1 MGWRGAVRTL
11 GAIARAAERD
21 ARRRA
26 REQARRFAEIE
37 KIEARERAIEAVH
50 EFEDFLQSLVSAH
63 RTCSKSIDWHAR
75 ATMSPPTPPERTSDR
90 ENAAKHKLVCYS
102 PSFLSRLLRR
112 VEAERN
118 MLEQDVAASRI
129 ADDVE
134 FAERKKAFEQNLAK
148 YEDEKELAGEILA
161 NDPEAMLEYIKV
173 LNPFGSIAQL
183 GESLNIH
190 IPSPNRVAIELD
202 VHGQEVIPK
211 ETARLLASGRISRKP
226 MPKGEYFRLYQDHV
240 CSAALRVAREVLAAL
255 PVDSVVVTA
264 VDELV
269 DSSTGNLAKNAVL
282 SFLAPRAT
290 LDRLNFDSLDPSD
303 AMRNFLHQM
312 DFRTTAGFRPIQ
324 PLDPKDAGA
333 PK

>member
-1 MGWRGAVRTL
+1 MGWRGAVRAL
-11 GAIARAAERD
+11 GAMARAAERD

-26 REQARRFAEIE
+26 REQERHFSEIE
-37 KIEARERAIEAVH
+37 KIEARERAADAVR
-50 EFEDFLQSLVSAH
+50 EFEDFLQCLVSAH
-63 RTCSKSIDWHAR
+63 RACSKPIDWHAR
-75 ATMSPPTPPERTSDR
+75 ASMSPPTPPQRTSDR
-90 ENAAKHKLVCYS
+90 ENTAKHKLASYS
-102 PSFLSRLLRR
+102 PSLLSRLLRR
-112 VEAERN
+112 VEAERS
-118 MLEQDVAASRI
+118 MLEKDVVASRN
-129 ADDVE
+129 ADDME

-148 YEDEKELAGEILA
+148 YEDEKELAGKILG

-190 IPSPNRVAIELD
+190 MPSPNRVAVELD

-211 ETARLLASGRISRKP
+211 ETARLLASGRVSRKP
-226 MPKGEYFRLYQDHV
+226 MPKGEYLRLYQDHV
-240 CSAALRVAREVLAAL
+240 CSATFRVAREVLAAL

-264 VDELV
+264 VDELI
-269 DSSTGNLAKNAVL
+269 DPSTGNLAKNTIL

-312 DFRTTAGFRPIQ
+312 DFRATAGFRPVQ
-324 PLDPKDAGA
+324 PLDPKVAGA
-333 PK
+333 SK